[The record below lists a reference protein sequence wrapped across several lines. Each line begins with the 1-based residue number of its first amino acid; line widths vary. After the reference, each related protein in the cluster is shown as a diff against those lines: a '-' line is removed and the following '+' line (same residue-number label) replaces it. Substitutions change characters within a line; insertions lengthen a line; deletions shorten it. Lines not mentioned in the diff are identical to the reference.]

1 MSYQWICQ
9 FAPAETWLLSHI
21 RRTIWATLL
30 EMYTVCPWGNEGFKC
45 QNKCTVLQ
53 FKVYTELFW
62 ISHPCLF
69 VCFVFW
75 KLQWSFYW
83 WTFVKNSNRNLLSTL
98 SLHSLKTPQ
107 MLDLFTLQDFC
118 SQLNVLDNV
127 TVRKYAN
134 RVEREE
140 RYRWEDSRKEGKYSL
155 FLNEKRGIDDFI
167 IFDW

>member
-1 MSYQWICQ
+1 MRDLNAKINVLWYSLKY
-9 FAPAETWLLSHI
+9 
-21 RRTIWATLL
+21 TLN
-30 EMYTVCPWGNEGFKC
+30 C
-45 QNKCTVLQ
+45 
-53 FKVYTELFW
+53 FKVLT
-62 ISHPCLF
+62 H
-69 VCFVFW
+69 VCFVLFFGNCRA
-75 KLQWSFYW
+75 LQWSFYW
-83 WTFVKNSNRNLLSTL
+83 WAFVKNSAQKIPIAL

-140 RYRWEDSRKEGKYSL
+140 RYRWEDSRKKGKDSL